1 MQSFQSVKELD
12 AAIRQHRAANE
23 LTKTELAVLDVLAQY
38 SCVEPGVSYLRKSK
52 IGEAIG
58 KSRRTVIRACNRLE
72 SLGII
77 KQYKRKRE
85 TGDRRQTSNRIVI
98 QPINVGTYQ
107 HISVRTEKNELVT
120 PECHTEETPQLNS
133 KSNNTYSNGALKRA
147 VHSPLYDTLS
157 PYFNDGELYRVIGVL
172 YRAKASVD
180 RNITIEEHTT
190 EYIDAFKSV
199 VYSHKLGNVRSLFGC
214 LFAAW
219 REVTTEIKRRMTLR
233 SSPLFYDWL
242 SGNICEG

>member
-1 MQSFQSVKELD
+1 MQSFQSVEELN

-52 IGEAIG
+52 IGEIIG
-58 KSRRTVIRACNRLE
+58 KSRRTIIRACNRLE

-77 KQYKRKRE
+77 KQYKRMRE
-85 TGDRRQTSNRIVI
+85 TGDRRQTSNLIVI
-98 QPINVGTYQ
+98 QAI
-107 HISVRTEKNELVT
+107 VT
-120 PECHTEETPQLNS
+120 PECHTEEAPQLNS

-147 VHSPLYDTLS
+147 VHSPLYDALS

-180 RNITIEEHTT
+180 RNITIEDHTT

-219 REVTTEIKRRMTLR
+219 REVTVELKRRNTMR
-233 SSPLFYDWL
+233 NSGLFYDWL
-242 SGNICEG
+242 NGN